1 METFGRKLWECRETK
16 KLSQNELA
24 KLIEAH
30 HSIIG
35 RYERDEV
42 KTVY

>member
-1 METFGRKLWECRETK
+1 METFGRKLRECREAK